1 MLSRFRILVTIT
13 KKSPMSYLP
22 FASYTDQEV
31 LRTLLTMDGLTD
43 LELELA
49 HRLEK
54 ALDLVAEL
62 EDELG
67 DDA

>member
-1 MLSRFRILVTIT
+1 
-13 KKSPMSYLP
+13 MSYLP